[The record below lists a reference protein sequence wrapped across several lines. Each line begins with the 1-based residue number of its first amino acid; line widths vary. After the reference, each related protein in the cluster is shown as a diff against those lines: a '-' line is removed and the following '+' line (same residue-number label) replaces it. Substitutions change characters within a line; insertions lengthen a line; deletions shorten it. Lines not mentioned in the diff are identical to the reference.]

1 MRTVTKALTVGY
13 KDDLQW
19 WAGVELGRRLLL
31 IVMVIA
37 LPGKTV
43 INMQRC
49 MYGTISIMHMQT
61 ETCVHDSKSD
71 VLVCSYRPYI

>member
-19 WAGVELGRRLLL
+19 WTGVELGRRLLL

-43 INMQRC
+43 IKSRDAC
-49 MYGTISIMHMQT
+49 MA
-61 ETCVHDSKSD
+61 
-71 VLVCSYRPYI
+71 P